1 MLTRKLKYFHFLL
14 SVYGLG
20 RGTTTSCWSGP
31 AVIDLSELAEANAAG
46 CYPLDFSRDDHPGLL
61 VDEAGVPMIDYA
73 NMGKQYNPWFVGHIA
88 LGRYTRWRRHRLPDQ
103 LAPFRKLAD
112 WLVMTAVPCPVG
124 VKWLYHF
131 DWFGAP
137 APWFSGLSQAHAI
150 SVLLRAAQVF
160 QEKQYAD
167 LARQA
172 TDLMIAP
179 VAEQG
184 TAWKH
189 TDGTISL
196 EEAPSSPPSSV
207 LNGHLFSIFALREAA
222 CFFADQRYQQVL
234 AEGIRFVAERIRLY
248 DLGYWTRYSL
258 QGLPWGLP
266 DIASIHYHDVHIAQ
280 FRVLEAI
287 SGQPLFGQAAD
298 RFQTYQ
304 DSANAVRKALWV
316 KRIAK
321 LLR

>member
-20 RGTTTSCWSGP
+20 RGTTTCCWSGP
-31 AVIDLSELAEANAAG
+31 AVTNLSELEDPSAAG

-61 VDEAGVPMIDYA
+61 ADRDGVPIIDYA
-73 NMGKQYNPWFVGHIA
+73 NLGHQYNPWFVGHVA
-88 LGRYTRWRRHRLPDQ
+88 LGRYTLWRREGVPEH
-103 LAPFRKLAD
+103 LARFRKLAD
-112 WLVMTAVPCPVG
+112 WLVTTAVPCQAG

-137 APWFSGLSQAHAI
+137 SPWFSGLSQAHAI
-150 SVLLRAAQVF
+150 SVLVRAAHVF
-160 QEKQYAD
+160 QEGRYAQM
-167 LARQA
+167 AQRA

-179 VAEQG
+179 LDAGG
-184 TAWKH
+184 TAWTH
-189 TDGTISL
+189 SDGTVSL
-196 EEAPSSPPSSV
+196 EEAPSSSPGSV
-207 LNGHLFSIFALREAA
+207 LNGHLFSVFALREAA
-222 CFFADQRYQQVL
+222 RFFADQRYERVL
-234 AEGIRFVAERIRLY
+234 AEAIRFVAGRIDLY

-258 QGLPWGLP
+258 QSLPLGLP
-266 DIASIHYHDVHIAQ
+266 DIASVHYHDVHIAQ

-287 SGQPLFGQAAD
+287 SGQRIFGQAAD

-304 DSANAVRKALWV
+304 GAAGAVRKSLWV

-321 LLR
+321 LFR